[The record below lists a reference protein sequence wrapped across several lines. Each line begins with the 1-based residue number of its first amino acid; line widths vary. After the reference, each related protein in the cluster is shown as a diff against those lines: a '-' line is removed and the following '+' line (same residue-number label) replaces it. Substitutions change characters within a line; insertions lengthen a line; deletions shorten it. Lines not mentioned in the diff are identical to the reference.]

1 MQGKLI
7 EILII
12 LMNEINRRGIEFERM
27 EILSGK
33 LLDQGYSE
41 SEISTAFSWMIERFG
56 SLNNNIQPN
65 PKSYRVLHDIEKVF
79 ISPEAFGYLLQ
90 LNVLGLL
97 NMEEMERIIERSV
110 ISSSPKMSVDEIKS
124 LVIDVLF
131 DDNEVFGGEYESLM
145 PDDIVQ

>member
-56 SLNNNIQPN
+56 SLKYHMFQ
-65 PKSYRVLHDIEKVF
+65 
-79 ISPEAFGYLLQ
+79 
-90 LNVLGLL
+90 
-97 NMEEMERIIERSV
+97 
-110 ISSSPKMSVDEIKS
+110 
-124 LVIDVLF
+124 
-131 DDNEVFGGEYESLM
+131 
-145 PDDIVQ
+145 